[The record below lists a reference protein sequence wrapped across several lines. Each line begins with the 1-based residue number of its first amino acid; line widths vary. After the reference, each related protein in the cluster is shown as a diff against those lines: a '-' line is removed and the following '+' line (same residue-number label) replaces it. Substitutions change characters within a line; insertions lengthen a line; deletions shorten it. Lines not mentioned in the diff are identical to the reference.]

1 MANNYKHFMAD
12 FDLRPLQ
19 IKKHLIE
26 VHKVMSKVPRKGYE
40 REVWHSQH
48 ESVHAM
54 EDYAGSGISLGGISE
69 DLTRG

>member
-1 MANNYKHFMAD
+1 MSELMADNYKHFMAD

-26 VHKVMSKVPRKGYE
+26 VHKVMPKVPRKGYE

-48 ESVHAM
+48 ESVHT
-54 EDYAGSGISLGGISE
+54 IE